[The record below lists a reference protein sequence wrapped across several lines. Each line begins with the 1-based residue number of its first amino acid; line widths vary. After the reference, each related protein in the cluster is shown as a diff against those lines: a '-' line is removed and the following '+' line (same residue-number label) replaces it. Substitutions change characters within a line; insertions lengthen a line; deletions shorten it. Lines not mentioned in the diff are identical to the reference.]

1 METAGGGM
9 YNDLGES
16 DCSSNESIIYR
27 ENVIDKIDEADEKQ
41 NKEQIKPSTEYDK
54 INLDALEVYDEVKEL
69 FTFVTDFNPGDI
81 ELQTKWKIFVPE
93 YIPSCGDIDA
103 FIKVENEKSDKSL
116 GIKVLDEPSTKQSDP
131 SVVELRMTTLM
142 KQTRVKSATS
152 VKKISN
158 DENFEK
164 LIDKWV
170 ADLAEVGVS
179 KPTAVVTYRN
189 PMPEVSKVL
198 EVSIW
203 PGHPL

>member
-1 METAGGGM
+1 M
-9 YNDLGES
+9 
-16 DCSSNESIIYR
+16 
-27 ENVIDKIDEADEKQ
+27 
-41 NKEQIKPSTEYDK
+41 
-54 INLDALEVYDEVKEL
+54 
-69 FTFVTDFNPGDI
+69 
-81 ELQTKWKIFVPE
+81 
-93 YIPSCGDIDA
+93 
-103 FIKVENEKSDKSL
+103 
-116 GIKVLDEPSTKQSDP
+116 DEPSTKQSDP